1 MKESKLL
8 YMVILISMLLI
19 AQNLMIFK
27 TTNEMDGNAR
37 LVNYGDLVKGETQ
50 HLVMLELEHKQND
63 KLIIDLNEYMTVL
76 TNNENN
82 LNIAYMK
89 DQTFLSSSKELI
101 EIWAKLKNDIFNFRK
116 GTVSQQQLIQTSE
129 KHFLIADKMIVDAKN
144 YTEIKLV
151 RTKNLLAFGIAVTVI
166 TLLVVSLFIY
176 KFKRGERKQLD
187 ILQEKNKQLEI
198 ANFEASEAN
207 KAKSKFL
214 SNMSH
219 DIRTPLNGIIG
230 MSTIARSNLGNEQK
244 ISDCLR
250 IIDSSSKHLLSLVND
265 ILDLSKIES
274 GQLALNNSD
283 FFLPEMMDNFISI
296 IHQIVKAKNHH
307 LNVAVK
313 NVTHEYLV
321 GDVLRLNQL
330 LINLV
335 SNSVK
340 FTNYGGL
347 IGISLEE
354 LPERK
359 HGFSHLQIKVSD
371 NGIGMSDE
379 FLTRLYE
386 SFSRETDN
394 FVEKTEGTGLGMA
407 ITKNVVDMMQG
418 EISVESKKGV
428 GTTFTIDLDIK
439 IQETVSNDTYVNE
452 LLGKSILFVDD
463 DKNVCEN
470 ALYELYILG
479 MSPDWAINGQDA
491 IDKINR
497 ARLKGESYDV
507 FVIDWKMPV
516 MNGLKLTE
524 KIRKEFGITSP
535 IIISSAYDWNEI
547 EAEAIAAGVTGF
559 VSKPLFRSTLSKTLS
574 NTLKGNPIKRKSTF
588 HFKKEYSFSGLR
600 LLLVED
606 NLINMEIAYEL
617 LSSIGFEIT
626 HAHDGIEAIELFEKS
641 EEYFFDLILMDI
653 QMPNMNGYEAAK
665 IIRSLKNR
673 LDSKKIPIV
682 AMTANAFDEDIRTAK
697 EIGMN
702 GHIAKP
708 YQFEKVKATLQ
719 HVLYQ
724 QQNK

>member
-1 MKESKLL
+1 
-8 YMVILISMLLI
+8 MVILISLLLI
-19 AQNLMIFK
+19 AQNLMIYK
-27 TTNEMDGNAR
+27 TTNEMDGNAQ

-50 HLVMLELEHKQND
+50 HLVLLELERKPSD
-63 KLIIDLNEYMTVL
+63 KLILDLNEYMAVL
-76 TNNENN
+76 TNNKYE
-82 LNIAYMK
+82 LYVAYMN
-89 DQTFLSSSKELI
+89 DQEFKTSSRELI
-101 EIWAKLKNDIFNFRK
+101 EIWAKLKNDISNFRR
-116 GTVSQQQLIQTSE
+116 GTISGQQLLETSE
-129 KHFLIADKMIVDAKN
+129 KHFLIADKMIDDAKN
-144 YTEIKLV
+144 YTEMKLV
-151 RTKNLLAFGIAVTVI
+151 RTKNLLTFGIAVTVI
-166 TLLVVSLFIY
+166 TLFIVSFFIY
-176 KFKRGERKQLD
+176 ILKRGERKQLD
-187 ILQEKNKQLEI
+187 ILQEKNKLLEK
-198 ANFEASEAN
+198 ANREASEAN

-230 MSTIARSNLGNEQK
+230 MSTIARSNLNNEQK
-244 ISDCLR
+244 ILDCLR

-296 IHQIVKAKNHH
+296 IHQLVKAKNHH

-313 NVTHEYLV
+313 NVTHEYLI

-340 FTNYGGL
+340 FTDYGGL

-354 LPERK
+354 LPKRK
-359 HGFSHLQIKVSD
+359 QGFAHLQIKVSD
-371 NGIGMSDE
+371 NGIGMSEE
-379 FLTRLYE
+379 FLSRLYE
-386 SFSRETDN
+386 SFSRENDN
-394 FVEKTEGTGLGMA
+394 FVDKTEGTGLGMA

-418 EISVESKKGV
+418 EIRVESKKGV

-439 IQETVSNDTYVNE
+439 IQETVSNDTFVNE

-463 DKNVCEN
+463 DINVCEN

-479 MSPDWAINGQDA
+479 MSPDWATNGLDA
-491 IDKINR
+491 IEKIKR
-497 ARLKGESYDV
+497 AKLKGESYDV
-507 FVIDWKMPV
+507 FVIDWKMPM
-516 MNGLKLTE
+516 MNGLKLAE
-524 KIRKEFGITSP
+524 KIRKDFRITSP

-547 EAEAIAAGVTGF
+547 EAEATAAGVSGF

-574 NTLKGNPIKRKSTF
+574 STLRGNPLKRESISR
-588 HFKKEYSFSGLR
+588 FKKEYSFTGLK

-606 NLINMEIAYEL
+606 NLINMEIAHEL

-626 HAHDGIEAIELFEKS
+626 HAHDGIEAVEKFKKS
-641 EEYFFDLILMDI
+641 EEYYFDLILMDI
-653 QMPNMNGYEAAK
+653 QMPKMSGYEASK
-665 IIRSLKNR
+665 IIRSLEDR